1 MYENI
6 LYRILAGLGVDW
18 LRRLLVVTEF
28 KRSRTLYFS
37 LQLVAEF
44 RVRPETIC
52 GWYLVNVNTVLSER
66 LVSEYRRQLIEAR
79 STSTGSFDPAI

>member
-6 LYRILAGLGVDW
+6 LYRILAGQGGGLAI
-18 LRRLLVVTEF
+18 RRLLVATEF
-28 KRSRTLYFS
+28 KRSWTLYFS
-37 LQLVAEF
+37 LQLVVEF

-66 LVSEYRRQLIEAR
+66 LVSRV
-79 STSTGSFDPAI
+79 